1 MAAALAASNPTLYRH
16 LALYLQVLRQV
27 LPARVEQACFH
38 LATQVHP
45 QRYAALPDQER
56 QALHGRIL
64 ALVQRCSSLLTVE
77 QLTALADQI
86 DREAQHR
93 QRRQQRELLE
103 QLSSGAAA
111 LDPDD
116 DEDAPGAQHRPAVD
130 MSEDPDL
137 SAADSPLPAGS
148 IRLDF
153 SLPLSGPVGRWRAM
167 APPAPERARQDSPK
181 PAEFQEQRPHG
192 EAAAGSHEA
201 GTRRDS
207 GADDEEVC
215 AAGLPPGPSALDPEA
230 CDPDAA
236 DLDAAD
242 LDTTDLDATGSDAI
256 DADAMALDSLDLDTT
271 DSGATDL
278 DATNLGATDL
288 DATDLDST
296 DLEAT
301 APELMDPEVMELAA
315 YSLQQR
321 QAQGPDAAEILK
333 IVREAMDDSRDR
345 GRQAVPPPDQAADS
359 PWRDGQLPRDPTTLL
374 RWLDGIEQALLRRL
388 RNLSHAL
395 NVELLRVGIS
405 RGLLPVSLLD
415 AVLEGQVD
423 TMASPSNVLHLQ
435 LPFSLRPGM
444 AEVHALAILLRPV
457 DLEMDEPRLRTCRR
471 RLLQQRQELRRM
483 AHQFRRL
490 QRRLQAHEAERLWL
504 QDIRNC
510 RPPQA

>member
-1 MAAALAASNPTLYRH
+1 MAAALAASNPVLYRH

-64 ALVQRCSSLLTVE
+64 ALVQRCTSLLTVE

-86 DREAQHR
+86 DREVQHL
-93 QRRQQRELLE
+93 QRRQQRELLQ
-103 QLSSGAAA
+103 QLSSGATALNPEPSEAEADAA
-111 LDPDD
+111 GRSAAD
-116 DEDAPGAQHRPAVD
+116 R
-130 MSEDPDL
+130 SEDPGL

-153 SLPLSGPVGRWRAM
+153 SLPLSGPVGGWRAM
-167 APPAPERARQDSPK
+167 GPPTPELAGFDALTEANS
-181 PAEFQEQRPHG
+181 QEQPPLWDPAAASLEVG
-192 EAAAGSHEA
+192 ATAAGSDPADAETVEA
-201 GTRRDS
+201 GDAD
-207 GADDEEVC
+207 ADDFDFDTEDPE
-215 AAGLPPGPSALDPEA
+215 LDPSMFDPETT
-230 CDPDAA
+230 DPDA
-236 DLDAAD
+236 
-242 LDTTDLDATGSDAI
+242 S
-256 DADAMALDSLDLDTT
+256 
-271 DSGATDL
+271 
-278 DATNLGATDL
+278 
-288 DATDLDST
+288 
-296 DLEAT
+296 
-301 APELMDPEVMELAA
+301 DPEVMELAA
-315 YSLQQR
+315 ESLEQR
-321 QAQGPDAAEILK
+321 LAQGPDAAAILK

-345 GRQAVPPPDQAADS
+345 GRQLPAVSDQGASS
-359 PWRDGQLPRDPTTLL
+359 PWRDGQLPRDPITLL
-374 RWLDGIEQALLRRL
+374 RWLDGLDKALLRRL

-471 RLLQQRQELRRM
+471 RLQQQRQELRRM
-483 AHQFRRL
+483 AHQYRRL

-504 QDIRNC
+504 QDIRKC

>member
-1 MAAALAASNPTLYRH
+1 MAAALAASNPVLYRH

-64 ALVQRCSSLLTVE
+64 ALVQRCTSLLTVE

-93 QRRQQRELLE
+93 QRRQQRELLQ
-103 QLSSGAAA
+103 QLSSGATALNLDATEAEAEADAA
-111 LDPDD
+111 GQSATD
-116 DEDAPGAQHRPAVD
+116 R
-130 MSEDPDL
+130 SEDPGL
-137 SAADSPLPAGS
+137 SAADRPLPAGS

-153 SLPLSGPVGRWRAM
+153 SLPLSGPVGGWRAM
-167 APPAPERARQDSPK
+167 GPPTPELTGLDGL
-181 PAEFQEQRPHG
+181 AEAEPQEQQPLWDPAAANLDVG
-192 EAAAGSHEA
+192 ASAAGSNPADAETAEA
-201 GTRRDS
+201 DGS
-207 GADDEEVC
+207 GADDDDDFDTEDQE
-215 AAGLPPGPSALDPEA
+215 LDPSEFDPQTT
-230 CDPDAA
+230 DPDA
-236 DLDAAD
+236 
-242 LDTTDLDATGSDAI
+242 S
-256 DADAMALDSLDLDTT
+256 
-271 DSGATDL
+271 
-278 DATNLGATDL
+278 
-288 DATDLDST
+288 
-296 DLEAT
+296 
-301 APELMDPEVMELAA
+301 DPEVMELAA
-315 YSLQQR
+315 DSLEQR
-321 QAQGPDAAEILK
+321 LAQGPDAAAILK

-345 GRQAVPPPDQAADS
+345 GRQVPAVPDQGTSS
-359 PWRDGQLPRDPTTLL
+359 PWRDGQLPRDPITLL
-374 RWLDGIEQALLRRL
+374 RWLDGLEKALLRRL

-471 RLLQQRQELRRM
+471 RLQQQRQELRRM
-483 AHQFRRL
+483 AHQYRRL

-504 QDIRNC
+504 QDIRKC